1 LKGSRSIADFQCA
14 SRPETI
20 GQGLRWIVFDF
31 LSTRRRW
38 QIVGVFAI
46 MLAGGVAEL
55 FTLAAVV
62 PLIAVLAGPHGV
74 PGSSKFDHILGALGL
89 NISQVPLAA
98 LAGIF
103 CAAAVGAAIVRITL
117 AWSSQKLVFRIGYDL
132 GVSLYSRVL
141 HQPYDFHVQTNSSRI
156 ISDVAGVQRLLTGTM
171 LPLMLGISS
180 LVISFFILA
189 GLLLIS
195 FQAALIAFA
204 GMGGIYTA
212 VSLWSRPRLRRNAEF
227 IKASNRERV
236 KTLQEGLGG
245 IRDVLLDNSQALY
258 VRTFS
263 RIDARLRD
271 AQASNALMGV
281 TPRFVVE
288 ALGMIVILGLALM
301 LTSEGSIESSV
312 PVLAALALGAQ
323 RLLPLLQ
330 NAYNGWTTVTGSEAV
345 VLSIVEL
352 LQLPVAERFDRRS
365 SIAVNFNREIRAN
378 DLSFRYSPDAAD
390 VLRNIDFVI
399 PRGSFVGFVGESG
412 AGKTT
417 LVDLLMG
424 FLAPTE
430 GAILIDG
437 VPLTEDTLLS
447 WQSHIAHVPQ
457 HIFLCDGSIIENV
470 AFGLPLKKVD
480 MERVRLACRRAELD
494 HFIESLPDS
503 YNTVVGERGVRLSGG
518 QRQRLG
524 LARALYKQAS
534 LLVLDEATSALDD
547 ATEASVIDAV
557 HRLGSEYTV
566 LMIAH
571 RVTTLQR
578 CDIIFRLEKGQI
590 AEQGTFEEVLGVR
603 QLPNVRRR
611 TENES
616 RL

>member
-180 LVISFFILA
+180 LVISFFILG

>member
-1 LKGSRSIADFQCA
+1 MKGSRSIADFQCA

-180 LVISFFILA
+180 LVISFFILG

>member
-1 LKGSRSIADFQCA
+1 MKGSRSIADFQCA

-180 LVISFFILA
+180 LVISFFILG

-480 MERVRLACRRAELD
+480 MGRVRLACRRAELD

>member
-180 LVISFFILA
+180 LVISFFILG

-480 MERVRLACRRAELD
+480 MGRVRLACRRAELD

>member
-1 LKGSRSIADFQCA
+1 MKGSRSIADFQCA

-480 MERVRLACRRAELD
+480 MGRVRLACRRAELD